1 MLEARRKGI
10 GRALMHK
17 ARIFARATGSA
28 SLELFTAV
36 DNKPAQELYE
46 SLGYVLDEEFY
57 FYELSLK

>member
-1 MLEARRKGI
+1 MSEARCKGI

-17 ARIFARATGSA
+17 ARIFAQATGSA

-36 DNKPAQELYE
+36 DNKPAQELSE